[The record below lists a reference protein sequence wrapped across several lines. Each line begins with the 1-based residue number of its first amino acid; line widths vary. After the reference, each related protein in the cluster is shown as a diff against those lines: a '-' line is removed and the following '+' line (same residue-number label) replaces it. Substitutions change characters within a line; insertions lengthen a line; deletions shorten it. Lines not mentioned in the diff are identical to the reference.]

1 MEGKELLQRLQS
13 KINTYGIEIARP
25 DALLRIHTVGRDI
38 QKEIIKMFKTF
49 EIPTFQCIQCKRVT
63 EHIFNPFFLKYNKQQ
78 TQCDDCLRKINKV
91 IENQKLDEKTKA
103 WDVFEQKYD
112 AWLDI
117 FVKQCDVPSAFIDAK
132 ETDMKA
138 EMAGSLTSS
147 QSYFITGDVGV
158 GKTHLAVALIR
169 KYISYREPCYDEQ
182 KKEYMLDINH
192 SDLPI
197 FIEVPELLLRIR
209 ASYHKDSYETE
220 MDIVDRYTYAPL
232 LVLDDLG
239 VEKASDFST
248 LMLYLIINRRCSN
261 DLKTIITSNLSIEE
275 INDRLS
281 SRISSRIKGMCK
293 IIGMTGH
300 DRRFKDA

>member
-1 MEGKELLQRLQS
+1 M
-13 KINTYGIEIARP
+13 
-25 DALLRIHTVGRDI
+25 
-38 QKEIIKMFKTF
+38 M
-49 EIPTFQCIQCKRVT
+49 
-63 EHIFNPFFLKYNKQQ
+63 
-78 TQCDDCLRKINKV
+78 KINKV
-91 IENQKLDEKTKA
+91 IEEQKLDEKEKA
-103 WDVFEQKYD
+103 LDVFEQKHS

-117 FVKQCDVPSAFIDAK
+117 FMKECDVPSAFIDAK
-132 ETDMKA
+132 ETDMEA
-138 EMAGSLTSS
+138 EMVGLLKSS
-147 QSYFITGDVGV
+147 QSYFITGNVGV

-169 KYISYREPCYDEQ
+169 KYISHIKPYYDDQ
-182 KKEYMLDINH
+182 RKEYMLDINH
-192 SDLPI
+192 SALPV

-261 DLKTIITSNLSIEE
+261 ELTTIITSNLSIDE
-275 INDRLS
+275 INERLS
-281 SRISSRIKGMCK
+281 TRIGSRIKGMCK

-300 DRRFKDA
+300 DRRFEDA